1 MSNVGKANDQQENVR
16 KANVTVILAGDQL
29 FSVFHSF
36 FTCRNQNLDKLPLTN
51 LFRIV
56 TAITY

>member
-1 MSNVGKANDQQENVR
+1 MYNVGKANGQKKNVR
-16 KANVTVILAGDQL
+16 KANASVILAGDQIF
-29 FSVFHSF
+29 FSISLICHSS
-36 FTCRNQNLDKLPLTN
+36 NQNLHKLLLTN